1 MSDVLLGGLLPRRW
15 HWDPAKVPWIEILV
29 NWQDIELD
37 DQAEVRWPL
46 LQQVVGHRRRE
57 VVNYCAG
64 SFSDYWDEEIAR
76 SIYGGIKR
84 RNLFRR

>member
-1 MSDVLLGGLLPRRW
+1 MSDLLFGGLLPRRW
-15 HWDPAKVPWIEILV
+15 HWDPAKVPWIQIVL

-57 VVNYCAG
+57 VINYCVE
-64 SFSDYWDEEIAR
+64 SFRHRWDEEIAR
-76 SIYGGIKR
+76 SIYAA
-84 RNLFRR
+84 